1 MLEMSEGYAK
11 RRARCPGIVCY
22 LTDFHQLIAAT
33 LTPVGLIKFKLD
45 LKEELKVD
53 TKYGN
58 GIHTVDA
65 TEYVD
70 LMRRICA
77 AVGTD
82 ALMRVK
88 FIYRGGK
95 LSSYFKASR

>member
-1 MLEMSEGYAK
+1 MLEMLEGYAE

-22 LTDFHQLIAAT
+22 LADFHQLVAAT

-45 LKEELKVD
+45 LREEMKID
-53 TKYGN
+53 TKYAN
-58 GIHTVDA
+58 GIHTVD
-65 TEYVD
+65 TNEFVD

-82 ALMRVK
+82 TLMRVK
-88 FIYRGGK
+88 FIYRGDK
-95 LSSYFKASR
+95 LSSYFKTS